1 MTRHLGVADVL
12 ALHAEA
18 MALDDSRP
26 APLRGG
32 GEALLESA
40 VMKPRMAEYYEGAS
54 PTRQASLLAVG
65 ISQNQ
70 PFLDGNKRTAY
81 LAALVFLDVNGLV
94 LDDCD
99 EALAEELIRVAERT
113 QSLDSALNGFET
125 WLSQHVRPRAE
136 DEGLSRP
143 GA

>member
-1 MTRHLGVADVL
+1 MTRHLSVADIL

-18 MALDDSRP
+18 IALDEARP

-40 VMKPRMAEYYEGAS
+40 VMKPRMAEHYESAS
-54 PTRQASLLAVG
+54 LARQAALLAVG

-99 EALAEELIRVAERT
+99 EAFAHELIRVAERD
-113 QSLDSALNGFET
+113 QPLDAAVDAFAA
-125 WLSQHVRPRAE
+125 WLGAHVRPRAE
-136 DEGLSRP
+136 EEEREHHD
-143 GA
+143 

>member
-1 MTRHLGVADVL
+1 MTRHLSMADIL

-18 MALDDSRP
+18 MTLDDARP

-40 VMKPRMAEYYEGAS
+40 MMKPRMAEHYEAAS
-54 PTRQASLLAVG
+54 LARQAALLAVG
-65 ISQNQ
+65 LSQNQ

-81 LAALVFLDVNGLV
+81 LAALVFLEVNGLV

-99 EALAEELIRVAERT
+99 EVFAHELIRVAARN
-113 QSLDSALNGFET
+113 QPLDAAVDVFAA
-125 WLSQHVRPRAE
+125 WLSEHVRPRA
-136 DEGLSRP
+136 DEHEET
-143 GA
+143 GAP